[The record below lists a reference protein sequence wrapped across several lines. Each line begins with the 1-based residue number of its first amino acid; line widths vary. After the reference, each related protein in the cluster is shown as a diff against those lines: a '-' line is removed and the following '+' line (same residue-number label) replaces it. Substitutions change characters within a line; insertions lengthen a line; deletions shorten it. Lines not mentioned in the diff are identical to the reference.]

1 MFFSSTLANIAAPWN
16 ALTGRSRQSSAGI
29 DAPPLAEPQ
38 GATTAD
44 QTSQADLVPRP
55 LDLAQRATAAA
66 QECWDIEERDII
78 YLPTNRDDSG
88 GWRSVLQALDLT
100 VWSGLSVDTDAECD
114 TPQLIILSAESWRTH
129 RSSERLADLVLKCE
143 PAVLCVLTGFVPPL
157 SGDDDI
163 PVFPSY
169 RDARA
174 VLQAAGVGFFSIE
187 EFGSV

>member
-16 ALTGRSRQSSAGI
+16 ALTGRARQSPAGI
-29 DAPPLAEPQ
+29 DAPRLTEPQ

-44 QTSQADLVPRP
+44 HTSQADLLDRP
-55 LDLAQRATAAA
+55 LDIAQRATAAA
-66 QECWDIEERDII
+66 QECWDIEARDVI
-78 YLPTNRDDSG
+78 YMPSNRDEFG

-100 VWSGLSVDTDAECD
+100 VLSGLNADIDAECD
-114 TPQLIILSAESWRTH
+114 TPPLIILSAESWRTH
-129 RSSERLADLVLKCE
+129 RSSERLADLVLKCK

-157 SGDDDI
+157 SGDDDT

-174 VLQAAGVGFFSIE
+174 ILQAAGVGFFSIE